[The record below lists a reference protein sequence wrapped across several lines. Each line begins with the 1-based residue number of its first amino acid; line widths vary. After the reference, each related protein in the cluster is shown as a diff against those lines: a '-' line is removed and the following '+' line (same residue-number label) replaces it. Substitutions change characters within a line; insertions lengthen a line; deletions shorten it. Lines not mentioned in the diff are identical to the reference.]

1 MLTKR
6 LQLRMPHNFATAM
19 NITVKK
25 KKKKKKKDPRGQ
37 CACAR
42 HEKRIK
48 NRLGKKK
55 LPPIWCPV
63 LLCTIGPFAIEQE
76 MSHDGE
82 ALKGTEKNREMCR
95 LQVQIEF
102 DAVTRS
108 KSLAERSLS
117 YLTLPHKNLS

>member
-19 NITVKK
+19 RRQ
-25 KKKKKKKDPRGQ
+25 KKKDPRGQ

-42 HEKRIK
+42 HEKGIK

-76 MSHDGE
+76 MCHDGE
-82 ALKGTEKNREMCR
+82 TEKNREMCR

-102 DAVTRS
+102 HAVTRS
-108 KSLAERSLS
+108 KSLAHAERSLS
-117 YLTLPHKNLS
+117 YLTLPHKNLSLNN